1 MGCED
6 KIGVMRGM
14 MRALKIISQR
24 TAVIGDIEVFEDLS
38 CAMMEFV
45 CLALFQM
52 WQNKEL
58 EQVGTF
64 SDLLNLFND
73 RILNL
78 AGSDRNVILA
88 LREEINEVLKA
99 T

>member
-14 MRALKIISQR
+14 KRALEIISQR
-24 TAVIGDIEVFEDLS
+24 TAVIGDMEVFEDLS

-58 EQVGTF
+58 DQAGTF

-73 RILNL
+73 RVLKL
-78 AGSDRNVILA
+78 ADSDRNVILA
-88 LREEINEVLKA
+88 LREEINEELKA